1 MLDAGLNFGEKL
13 RTRGLAAVLRRV
25 VEVSPDQYCPA
36 DERRSAWQGHLQQHG
51 TRAISVLWPL
61 KANGRLALLAN
72 FGDDLLQIASGLV
85 DLHNGGRPHRFA

>member
-1 MLDAGLNFGEKL
+1 MKNSAHADWL
-13 RTRGLAAVLRRV
+13 RFYAELLKCRRINIV
-25 VEVSPDQYCPA
+25 PRMNDVQPGKATYNK
-36 DERRSAWQGHLQQHG
+36 HG
-51 TRAISVLWPL
+51 TRDISVLWPL

>member
-36 DERRSAWQGHLQQHG
+36 DERRSAWQGHLQQTWHK
-51 TRAISVLWPL
+51 SY
-61 KANGRLALLAN
+61 
-72 FGDDLLQIASGLV
+72 FGLMAAQGQRQIGLV
-85 DLHNGGRPHRFA
+85 GELWRRSPADCQRAR